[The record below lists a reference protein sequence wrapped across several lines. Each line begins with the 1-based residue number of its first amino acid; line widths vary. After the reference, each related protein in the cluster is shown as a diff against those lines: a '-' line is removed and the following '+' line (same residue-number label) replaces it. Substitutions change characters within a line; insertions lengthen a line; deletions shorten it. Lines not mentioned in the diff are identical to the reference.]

1 MNKALLAE
9 VLAERTGLSKKQTE
23 ELLEQFT
30 AVVTETLMKN
40 EEVTLAGFGTFMPK
54 FRSAR
59 MGVNPQRPSERIK
72 VPAVVIPKF
81 KAGKALKDALKQV
94 DSSAFSSTAASVTA
108 PNNPTPPTA
117 V

>member
-23 ELLEQFT
+23 DLLEQFT
-30 AVVTETLMKN
+30 AVVTETLTKN

-54 FRSAR
+54 FRSSR
-59 MGVNPQRPSERIK
+59 MGVNPQQPNERIK

-94 DSSAFSSTAASVTA
+94 DPSAFSSTTA
-108 PNNPTPPTA
+108 PVVTPNHPAPPSA

>member
-1 MNKALLAE
+1 MNKAILSE

-54 FRSAR
+54 FRSSR
-59 MGVNPQRPSERIK
+59 MGVNPQQPTERIT

-94 DSSAFSSTAASVTA
+94 DASSVGTASSASAASTHTAALTA
-108 PNNPTPPTA
+108 
-117 V
+117 